1 MKKIVAM
8 GAAVALAA
16 SMFAAEPA
24 ANTSVVSFTGNAS
37 VEWGVDLDSKK
48 TGFENGTWTE
58 IKTKLFDAGDKSTS
72 GSGDVWAE
80 LVLKVDDDDGC
91 GFNGW
96 KDGAWK
102 GFNESNG
109 KWEGKKAYIDVAK
122 FHFGDFY
129 IGIKEGDTQ
138 VGELDLNTALRS
150 TGFWANNGRW
160 LPAVGTNYK
169 KGIVAGY
176 ANNNVEV
183 NVDFR
188 SDAHYT
194 NNYAMAAEVALKDSN
209 EFVNGLAAKA
219 GFAYGFET
227 EYYAYSA
234 STAYKVAIDDKY
246 YVKPA
251 VGMVA
256 TKAPEG
262 AKATDTMYL
271 AGTVLFG
278 WGDTNGYGS
287 VGLPYFTDDSSRG
300 MTPGVSVSFGKSL
313 AKDSGIV
320 IIPAFY
326 LGDLVENMK
335 AAAYSEIG
343 IPSKGD
349 TMLAIGAGVGYD
361 VKADDLTITPKF
373 ACRYENKAYGEEL
386 CPKNDGAKDNMFA
399 QKTAGSEYF
408 DVTASVDL
416 AGLINN
422 TTFTVEYVSG
432 NLIAD
437 TAVKGTVNVRAKISF

>member
-1 MKKIVAM
+1 M

-16 SMFAAEPA
+16 SMFAAEPV

-48 TGFENGTWTE
+48 TGFKNDTWTE

-72 GSGDVWAE
+72 GSGDIWAE
-80 LVLKVDDDDGC
+80 LVLKVEDQDGC

-96 KDGAWK
+96 QDGVWK
-102 GFNESNG
+102 SGNNA
-109 KWEGKKAYIDVAK
+109 KIDVAK

-160 LPAVGTNYK
+160 LPAVGTNYTQ
-169 KGIVAGY
+169 GIVAGY
-176 ANNNVEV
+176 ANNNAEV

-194 NNYAMAAEVALKDSN
+194 NNYAMAGEVALKDSN
-209 EFVNGLAAKA
+209 EFVNGLAAKV
-219 GFAYGFET
+219 GFTYGFET

-234 STAYKVAIDDKY
+234 STAYKVAINDKY

-256 TKAPEG
+256 GKAPKG
-262 AKATDTMYL
+262 LKATDTMVL

-300 MTPGVSVSFGKSL
+300 MTPGVSVSLLKSL
-313 AKDSGIV
+313 AKDTEIV
-320 IIPAFY
+320 IVPAFY

-335 AAAYSEIG
+335 AAAYSEIS

-349 TMLAIGAGVGYD
+349 TKLAIGAGVGYD
-361 VKADDLTITPKF
+361 VKVDDLTITPKF
-373 ACRYENKAYGEEL
+373 ACRYENKAYGAEL
-386 CPKNDGAKDNMFA
+386 CPKIDTNAKANMFA
-399 QKTAGSEYF
+399 QKTAGFEYF
-408 DVTASVDL
+408 DLTASVDL

-432 NLIAD
+432 NLKAD